1 MCPIKNQMLKS
12 AYKNLLTLPH
22 DQFVNILL
30 DFQLFTVIT
39 QTQSKINHSKQ
50 HCCY

>member
-1 MCPIKNQMLKS
+1 MLKS

-22 DQFVNILL
+22 DQFVSILL
-30 DFQLFTVIT
+30 DFLPFTIIT
-39 QTQSKINHSKQ
+39 QAGSKINHSKQ